1 MILPDN
7 TPASP
12 TKTRSGPPSDVPEDE
27 QLLPPPAYPGH
38 SSSSTPV
45 QQCQRNVDI
54 EARAESSNA
63 QTPLVQSRP
72 AHHVEQVESAGK
84 RFFKA
89 FGIAILIYLVAAS
102 FTRTV
107 IAGSKVNYDLVS
119 VSAAVA
125 SSSVRIIVSVPS
137 THLKLTY

>member
-45 QQCQRNVDI
+45 QQYQRNVDI

-72 AHHVEQVESAGK
+72 AHHGEQVESAGK

-137 THLKLTY
+137 THLKLAY